1 MQPWVNGV
9 WLGRETLSDAR
20 LTGTAAGVMRSR
32 AVRRL
37 QEPARWLPEALKA
50 MFFTLWSPHLNLPG
64 RPRLQSLAYE
74 EPIEARALP
83 TFIETPSTTT
93 TQKEK
98 PCDLRANQCRVMPS
112 SQQMQRPDPQMP
124 EPARQVSPS
133 GREDSVQKRQR
144 PAEVTTVLTTTGVCS
159 GNEIATL
166 TDDQNA
172 MHTANLKELLDMD
185 KIWCGGGGRQ
195 TAIATSS
202 LDTLGIET
210 KTGRI
215 LQSAT
220 CGTRFCSNGQFG

>member
-20 LTGTAAGVMRSR
+20 LIGTAAGVMRSR

-37 QEPARWLPEALKA
+37 QEPARWVPEALKA
-50 MFFTLWSPHLNLPG
+50 MLFTLWSPHLNLPG

-83 TFIETPSTTT
+83 TFNETPSTTT
-93 TQKEK
+93 TQKREAS
-98 PCDLRANQCRVMPS
+98 DLRANQCRVMPS
-112 SQQMQRPDPQMP
+112 SQQRQSPDPQML
-124 EPARQVSPS
+124 EPSRQVSPS
-133 GREDSVQKRQR
+133 GREDSV
-144 PAEVTTVLTTTGVCS
+144 PAEVTTVLTITGVCS
-159 GNEIATL
+159 GNEIAIL

-172 MHTANLKELLDMD
+172 MHTAKLKELLNMD
-185 KIWCGGGGRQ
+185 KIWCGGDGRQ

-210 KTGRI
+210 
-215 LQSAT
+215 
-220 CGTRFCSNGQFG
+220 